1 VAGLQESVKPLCDRG
16 ANNMLGDLELRRRRA
31 AYRAN
36 HRGTKEM
43 DWLLGRYADEHL
55 AGMDADALARFERL
69 LAIPDPDLQQ
79 WILKP
84 DTLGDTEFARP
95 IAALR
100 RFHKLE
106 LTTGDASTCQP

>member
-1 VAGLQESVKPLCDRG
+1 MS
-16 ANNMLGDLELRRRRA
+16 GDLERRRRRA

-43 DWLLGRYADEHL
+43 DWLLGRYADAHL
-55 AGMDADALARFERL
+55 AGMDAEALAGFERL

-84 DTLGDTEFARP
+84 ESLGETEFARL

-106 LTTGDASTCQP
+106 RAAGGASAGQP